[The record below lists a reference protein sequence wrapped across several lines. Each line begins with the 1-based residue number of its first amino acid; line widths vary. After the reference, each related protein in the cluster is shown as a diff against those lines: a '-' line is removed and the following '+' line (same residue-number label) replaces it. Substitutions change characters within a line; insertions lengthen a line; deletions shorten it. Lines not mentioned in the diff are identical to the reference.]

1 MSSMKQGRSRLLL
14 IFNLAFKII
23 FKIVQIFCI
32 FTLKEEGSAP
42 SRLLL
47 IFSLVFKIIF
57 KVVQIF
63 CGFPLKEDS
72 SAAS

>member
-1 MSSMKQGRSRLLL
+1 MKQGSSRLLL
-14 IFNLAFKII
+14 IFNLAFI

-63 CGFPLKEDS
+63 CGFLLKEDG